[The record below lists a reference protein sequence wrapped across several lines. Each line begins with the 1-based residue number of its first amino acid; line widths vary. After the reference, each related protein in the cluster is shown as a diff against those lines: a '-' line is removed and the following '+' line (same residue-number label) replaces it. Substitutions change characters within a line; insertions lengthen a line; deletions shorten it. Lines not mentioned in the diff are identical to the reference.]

1 MKYPNLDEIVAIH
14 FRVTQKT
21 GGSQGVRDW
30 DLLNSALARPQS
42 TFGGED
48 LYPSIELKAAALIQ
62 SLLLNHPFIDG
73 NKRTALASTEYFLY
87 LNSTQIE
94 ASQKERVDF
103 AIWIENEKP
112 TIEEIAAWIKNTVQI
127 EH

>member
-1 MKYPNLDEIVAIH
+1 MKYPTLDEVVAIH

-73 NKRTALASTEYFLY
+73 NKRTALVSTEYFLY
-87 LNSTQIE
+87 LNGEKIE

-103 AIWIENEKP
+103 ALWVENKKP
-112 TIEEIAAWIKNTVQI
+112 TIEKIAT
-127 EH
+127 